1 MPDKF
6 TSAKYDLLLTP
17 LDEEGNRT
25 SNDPSTAN
33 APVEIDPPD
42 PMGLMHG
49 LGAGGRTA
57 KGGKVSRKE

>member
-6 TSAKYDLLLTP
+6 SSKKYDLLITP
-17 LDEEGNRT
+17 MDEEGNRT

-49 LGAGGRTA
+49 LGKGSGR
-57 KGGKVSRKE
+57 KGGAPPKG